1 LEYKKN
7 KLSTMTSIIKKE
19 LNSFLSSL
27 SGYMVILV
35 FLILNGLFLWI
46 FPGSFNL
53 LDSGYAGLDGLFFL
67 APWVYLFL
75 IPALTMRLFSDEIK
89 IGTIELLLTKPINEF
104 KLVLGKYIVGVILC
118 LISLA
123 PTLIYLFS
131 VYALGQ
137 PQGNLDLGATIGSY
151 IGLIFLAGVYV
162 SIGLF
167 ASSLTESQILSFI
180 SALFICFFFFI
191 GFEQIASLLSYTGME
206 LSIEKLGV
214 NYHYNAISRGVIDTR
229 DLLYFISVILLFIF
243 ASTISIKSRK
253 W

>member
-1 LEYKKN
+1 
-7 KLSTMTSIIKKE
+7 MTSIIKKE

-137 PQGNLDLGATIGSY
+137 PKGNLDLGATIGSY

-229 DLLYFISVILLFIF
+229 DLLYFISIILLFIF

>member
-1 LEYKKN
+1 
-7 KLSTMTSIIKKE
+7 MTSIIKKE

>member
-1 LEYKKN
+1 
-7 KLSTMTSIIKKE
+7 MTSIIKKE

-75 IPALTMRLFSDEIK
+75 IPAITMRLFSDEIK

-180 SALFICFFFFI
+180 SALFICFFFFMV
-191 GFEQIASLLSYTGME
+191 FEQIASLLSYTGME

-229 DLLYFISVILLFIF
+229 DLLYFISIILLFIF

>member
-1 LEYKKN
+1 
-7 KLSTMTSIIKKE
+7 MTSIIKKE

-53 LDSGYAGLDGLFFL
+53 LDSGYAGLDGLFFI
-67 APWVYLFL
+67 APWVFLFL
-75 IPALTMRLFSDEIK
+75 IPALTMRFFSDEIK
-89 IGTIELLLTKPINEF
+89 IGTIELLLTKPITEF
-104 KLVLGKYIVGVILC
+104 KLVLGKYIAGIILC
-118 LISLA
+118 LIALA

-131 VYALGQ
+131 IYALGQ
-137 PQGNLDLGATIGSY
+137 PKGNLDWGATIGSY

-180 SALFICFFFFI
+180 SALFICFFFFT

-206 LSIEKLGV
+206 LSIEKLGIK
-214 NYHYNAISRGVIDTR
+214 YHYNGISRGVIDTR

-243 ASTISIKSRK
+243 ASTISIKTRK
-253 W
+253 

>member
-1 LEYKKN
+1 
-7 KLSTMTSIIKKE
+7 MTSIIKKE

-229 DLLYFISVILLFIF
+229 DLLYFISIILLFIF

>member
-1 LEYKKN
+1 
-7 KLSTMTSIIKKE
+7 MTSIIKKE

-75 IPALTMRLFSDEIK
+75 IPAITMRLFSDEIK

-104 KLVLGKYIVGVILC
+104 KLVVGKYIVGVILC

-229 DLLYFISVILLFIF
+229 DLLYFIGVILIFIF
-243 ASTISIKSRK
+243 ASTMSIKSRK

>member
-1 LEYKKN
+1 
-7 KLSTMTSIIKKE
+7 MTSIIKKE

-27 SGYMVILV
+27 SGYVVILV

-53 LDSGYAGLDGLFFL
+53 LDSGYASLDGLFFI
-67 APWVYLFL
+67 APWVFLFL

-89 IGTIELLLTKPINEF
+89 IGTIELLITKPITEF
-104 KLVLGKYIVGVILC
+104 KLVLGKYIAGIILC
-118 LISLA
+118 LIALA

-131 VYALGQ
+131 IYVLGQ
-137 PQGNLDLGATIGSY
+137 PKGNLDWGATIGSY

-191 GFEQIASLLSYTGME
+191 GFEQIASLLTYTGME
-206 LSIEKLGV
+206 LSIEKLGI
-214 NYHYNAISRGVIDTR
+214 NYHYNAISKGVIDTS
-229 DLLYFISVILLFIF
+229 DLLYFLSIILLFIF

>member
-1 LEYKKN
+1 
-7 KLSTMTSIIKKE
+7 MTSIIKKE

-53 LDSGYAGLDGLFFL
+53 LDSGYAGLDGLFFI
-67 APWVYLFL
+67 APWVFLFL
-75 IPALTMRLFSDEIK
+75 IPALTMRFFSDEIK
-89 IGTIELLLTKPINEF
+89 IGTIELLLTKPITEF
-104 KLVLGKYIVGVILC
+104 KLVLGKYLAGIILC
-118 LISLA
+118 LIALA

-131 VYALGQ
+131 IFALGQ
-137 PQGNLDLGATIGSY
+137 PKGNLDWGATIGSY

-191 GFEQIASLLSYTGME
+191 GFEQIAALLSYTGME

-243 ASTISIKSRK
+243 ASTMSIKSRK

>member
-1 LEYKKN
+1 
-7 KLSTMTSIIKKE
+7 M
-19 LNSFLSSL
+19 
-27 SGYMVILV
+27 
-35 FLILNGLFLWI
+35 
-46 FPGSFNL
+46 
-53 LDSGYAGLDGLFFL
+53 
-67 APWVYLFL
+67 
-75 IPALTMRLFSDEIK
+75 
-89 IGTIELLLTKPINEF
+89 
-104 KLVLGKYIVGVILC
+104 C
-118 LISLA
+118 LIALA

-131 VYALGQ
+131 IYALGQ
-137 PQGNLDLGATIGSY
+137 PKGNLDWGATIGSY

-180 SALFICFFFFI
+180 SALFICFFSFI
-191 GFEQIASLLSYTGME
+191 GFEQIAALLSYTGME

-243 ASTISIKSRK
+243 ASTMSIKSRK

>member
-1 LEYKKN
+1 
-7 KLSTMTSIIKKE
+7 MTSIIKKE

-67 APWVYLFL
+67 APWVFLFL

-89 IGTIELLLTKPINEF
+89 IGTIELLLTKPITEF
-104 KLVLGKYIVGVILC
+104 KLVLGKYIAGIILC
-118 LISLA
+118 LIALA

-131 VYALGQ
+131 IYALGQ
-137 PQGNLDLGATIGSY
+137 PKGNLDWGATIGSY

-206 LSIEKLGV
+206 LSIEKLGG

-229 DLLYFISVILLFIF
+229 DLLYFIGVILIFIF